1 VSLALG
7 DREGPLFLELTTYLD
22 TLPRLG
28 VPIVLMRPKR
38 KSQSAAQP
46 PRPFKLR
53 DARARVRKAATKAG
67 LPADLTLAACRHGG
81 MTELGDAEITEQGVM
96 ALSGHRTPEASRLY
110 VRCTEAPRLAAARRR
125 RAYIETERN
134 VRGSQNVASAG
145 VSE

>member
-1 VSLALG
+1 MSLALG

-67 LPADLTLAACRHGG
+67 LPADLTLAACRHG
-81 MTELGDAEITEQGVM
+81 EHFAAVVARDAVAGAQFHPERSASVG
-96 ALSGHRTPEASRLY
+96 ARLLANFLRWTPA
-110 VRCTEAPRLAAARRR
+110 
-125 RAYIETERN
+125 
-134 VRGSQNVASAG
+134 
-145 VSE
+145 